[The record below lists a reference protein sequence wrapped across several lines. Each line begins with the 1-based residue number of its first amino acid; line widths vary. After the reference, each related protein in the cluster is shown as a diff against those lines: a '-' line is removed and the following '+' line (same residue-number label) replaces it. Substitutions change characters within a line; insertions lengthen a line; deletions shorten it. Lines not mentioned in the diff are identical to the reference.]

1 MAIQLY
7 NPFDTMHFDMQTC
20 FLTGK
25 PLDTNTEPVSIF
37 PEWVLKRYNMSDQ
50 AFKMLD
56 EGIRVPYKNLKVPFS
71 IDVIENALNPLEAQ
85 IEKAFCAGY
94 DEVIKIPEER
104 LFQWMAKLMLGVLFE
119 DLRIAQTK
127 MAAENDTLR
136 LSPFLKGRFE
146 KLHWMLQSLIVPM
159 EFKGLK
165 PWSIRVFKVNYSKDL
180 FNYKD
185 ETNNLNFSLGMND
198 FGIVACL
205 QDNGEVGKK
214 FDELTNR
221 IGNQT
226 LHPIQFEELCAKFIY
241 ANYLLTSYAS
251 YNVSVEA
258 DKVLIESLPLVAKP
272 NTSLYNFWEDTMYG
286 QVLATYWKPW
296 GLTMKDIIQFP
307 NPPIS
312 FIESDYSDEIIALE
326 KINQPY

>member
-1 MAIQLY
+1 MTIQLY
-7 NPFDTMHFDMQTC
+7 NPFDTLHFGMQTC

-25 PLDTNTEPVSIF
+25 PLDADAESVSIF
-37 PEWVLKRYNMSDQ
+37 PEWVMKRYNLIDQ

-56 EGIRVPYKNLKVPFS
+56 EGKRVPYKNLKLPFS
-71 IDVIENALNPLEAQ
+71 KEIIENALNPLETE

-94 DEVIKIPEER
+94 DEVVKIPEER

-119 DLRIAQTK
+119 DLRIAQTQL
-127 MAAENDTLR
+127 ATENDTLT
-136 LSPFLKGRFE
+136 LSPFLKARFE
-146 KLHWMLQSLIVPM
+146 KLHWMLQSLVVPM
-159 EFKGLK
+159 KFNGLK

-205 QDNGEVGKK
+205 QDNGEIGKK
-214 FDELTNR
+214 FDELTTR
-221 IGNQT
+221 IGNQV

-241 ANYLLTSYAS
+241 ANYLLKSYAS
-251 YNVSVEA
+251 YDVSVE
-258 DKVLIESLPLVAKP
+258 DEKVTIESLPLVAKP
-272 NTSLYNFWEDTMYG
+272 NMPLYDIWEDNMYG
-286 QVLATYWKPW
+286 QVLANYWKPW
-296 GLTMKDIIQFP
+296 ALTMKDIIQFP

-312 FIESDYSDEIIALE
+312 FIESDYSDEIIPLE

>member
-7 NPFDTMHFDMQTC
+7 NPFETMHFGMQTC

-25 PLDTNTEPVSIF
+25 PLEATTEETSIF
-37 PEWVLKRYNMSDQ
+37 PEWVMNRYQLTDQ
-50 AFKMLD
+50 TFKMLD
-56 EGIRVPYKNLKVPFS
+56 EGTRVPYKHLKVPFAK
-71 IDVIENALNPLEAQ
+71 DVVEQMNALEDE
-85 IEKAFCAGY
+85 IEKAFSAGY
-94 DEVIKIPEER
+94 EEVVKIPEER

-127 MAAENDTLR
+127 LAAQDDTLR
-136 LSPFLKGRFE
+136 LSGFLKARFQ
-146 KLHWMLQSLIVPM
+146 KLHSMLQSLVVPM

-165 PWSIRVFKVNYSKDL
+165 PWSIRIFKVKYSKDL

-185 ETNNLNFSLGMND
+185 ETNNLNFSLSMNN

-214 FDELTNR
+214 FDDLTNR
-221 IGNQT
+221 IGDQT

-241 ANYLLTSYAS
+241 ANYLLTSFAS
-251 YNVSVEA
+251 YDVTFEE
-258 DKVLIESLPLVAKP
+258 DKVTIESLPLVAKP
-272 NTSLYNFWEDTMYG
+272 NTDLYDYWDDNMYG
-286 QVLATYWKPW
+286 QVLANYWKPW
-296 GLTMKDIIQFP
+296 GLTMKEIIQFP

-312 FIESDYSDEIIALE
+312 FIESDYSDEIIELE

>member
-7 NPFDTMHFDMQTC
+7 NPFEQMHFDMQTC
-20 FLTGK
+20 FLTGES
-25 PLDTNTEPVSIF
+25 LHSDTEPISVF
-37 PEWVLKRYNMSDQ
+37 PEWIMNRYNLSDQ
-50 AFKMLD
+50 TFKMLE
-56 EGIRVPYKNLKVPFS
+56 EGTRVPYKNLKLPIS
-71 IDVIENALNPLEAQ
+71 KNVIEQSFVPLEAE

-94 DEVIKIPEER
+94 NEVVKIPEER
-104 LFQWMAKLMLGVLFE
+104 LFQWMAKLIMGVLFE
-119 DLRIAQTK
+119 DLRIAQK
-127 MAAENDTLR
+127 QLMEQNDTLH
-136 LSPFLKGRFE
+136 LSSFLKARFQ
-146 KLHWMLQSLIVPM
+146 KLHSMLQSLAVPM
-159 EFKGLK
+159 DFKGLK

-214 FDELTNR
+214 FDDLTNR
-221 IGNQT
+221 IGNQI
-226 LHPIQFEELCAKFIY
+226 LHPIQFEELCARFIY

-251 YNVSVEA
+251 YDVTFEEEKVTIEA
-258 DKVLIESLPLVAKP
+258 LPLEAKE
-272 NTSLYNFWEDTMYG
+272 NTPLFDHWDDNMYG
-286 QVLATYWKPW
+286 QVLANYWKPW
-296 GLTMKDIIQFP
+296 GLTMKEIIQFP

-312 FIESDYSDEIIALE
+312 YIENDFNDEITELE

>member
-7 NPFDTMHFDMQTC
+7 NPFESMHFGMQTC

-25 PLDTNTEPVSIF
+25 PLDANTEPIPIF
-37 PEWVLKRYNMSDQ
+37 PEWVLERYNLSDQ
-50 AFKMLD
+50 TFKMLD
-56 EGIRVPYKNLKVPFS
+56 EKTRVPYKNLKVPFS
-71 IDVIENALNPLEAQ
+71 KDVIENALDPLETE
-85 IEKAFCAGY
+85 IEKAFCTGY
-94 DEVIKIPEER
+94 DEVVKIPEER

-127 MAAENDTLR
+127 LAEQDDTLR
-136 LSPFLKGRFE
+136 LSGFLKARFQ
-146 KLHWMLQSLIVPM
+146 KLHSMLQSLVVPM
-159 EFKGLK
+159 EFNGLK
-165 PWSIRVFKVNYSKDL
+165 PWSIRVFKVKYSTDL

-185 ETNNLNFSLGMND
+185 ETNNLNFSLSMND

-214 FDELTNR
+214 FDDLTNR

-241 ANYLLTSYAS
+241 ANYLLTDYAS
-251 YNVSVEA
+251 YAVTLDE
-258 DKVLIESLPLVAKP
+258 DKVTIESQPLVAKP
-272 NTSLYNFWEDTMYG
+272 GTDLFDYWDDNMYG
-286 QVLATYWKPW
+286 QVLANYWKPW
-296 GLTMKDIIQFP
+296 ALTMKEIIQFP

-312 FIESDYSDEIIALE
+312 FLESDYSDEIIALE

>member
-1 MAIQLY
+1 
-7 NPFDTMHFDMQTC
+7 MHFDMQTC

-25 PLDTNTEPVSIF
+25 PLEANTEAISIF
-37 PEWVLKRYNMSDQ
+37 PEWVMKRYQLTDQ
-50 AFKMLD
+50 TFKMLD
-56 EGIRVPYKNLKVPFS
+56 EGTRVPYKHLKVPFAK
-71 IDVIENALNPLEAQ
+71 DVVEQMNALEAE

-94 DEVIKIPEER
+94 DEVVKIPEER

-127 MAAENDTLR
+127 LAAQNDSLR
-136 LSPFLKGRFE
+136 LSAFLKARFQ
-146 KLHWMLQSLIVPM
+146 KLHSMLQSLVVPM

-165 PWSIRVFKVNYSKDL
+165 PWSIRVFKVTYSKDL

-221 IGNQT
+221 IGDQT
-226 LHPIQFEELCAKFIY
+226 LHPIQFEELCSKFIY

-251 YNVSVEA
+251 YDVTFGE
-258 DKVLIESLPLVAKP
+258 DKVTIESLPLVAKP
-272 NTSLYNFWEDTMYG
+272 NTDLYDYWDDNMYG
-286 QVLATYWKPW
+286 QVLANYWKPW
-296 GLTMKDIIQFP
+296 GLTMKEIIQFP

-312 FIESDYSDEIIALE
+312 FIESDYSDEIIDIE

>member
-7 NPFDTMHFDMQTC
+7 NPFETMHFDMQTC

-25 PLDTNTEPVSIF
+25 PLEANTEAISIF
-37 PEWVLKRYNMSDQ
+37 PEWVMKRYQLTDQ
-50 AFKMLD
+50 TFKMLD
-56 EGIRVPYKNLKVPFS
+56 EGTRVPYKHLKVPFAK
-71 IDVIENALNPLEAQ
+71 DVVEQMNALEVEIEN
-85 IEKAFCAGY
+85 AFCAGY
-94 DEVIKIPEER
+94 DEVVKIPEER

-127 MAAENDTLR
+127 LAAQNDSLR
-136 LSPFLKGRFE
+136 LSAFLKARFQ
-146 KLHWMLQSLIVPM
+146 KLHSMLQSLVVPM

-165 PWSIRVFKVNYSKDL
+165 PWSIRVVKVKYSKDL

-185 ETNNLNFSLGMND
+185 ETNNLNFSLSMNN

-221 IGNQT
+221 IGDQT

-251 YNVSVEA
+251 YDVTLGE
-258 DKVLIESLPLVAKP
+258 DKVTIESLPLVAKP
-272 NTSLYNFWEDTMYG
+272 NTDLYDYWDDNMYG
-286 QVLATYWKPW
+286 QVLANYWKPW
-296 GLTMKDIIQFP
+296 GLTMKEIIQFP

-312 FIESDYSDEIIALE
+312 FIESDYSDEIIDIE

>member
-7 NPFDTMHFDMQTC
+7 NPFETMHFDMQTC

-25 PLDTNTEPVSIF
+25 PLEANTEAISIF
-37 PEWVLKRYNMSDQ
+37 PEWVMKRYQLTDQ
-50 AFKMLD
+50 TFKMLD
-56 EGIRVPYKNLKVPFS
+56 EGTRVPYKHLKVPFAK
-71 IDVIENALNPLEAQ
+71 DVVEQMNALEAE

-94 DEVIKIPEER
+94 DEVVKIPEER

-127 MAAENDTLR
+127 LAAQNDSLR
-136 LSPFLKGRFE
+136 LSAFLKARFQ
-146 KLHWMLQSLIVPM
+146 KLHSMLQSLVVPM

-165 PWSIRVFKVNYSKDL
+165 PWSIRVFKVTYSKDL

-221 IGNQT
+221 IGDQT
-226 LHPIQFEELCAKFIY
+226 LHPIQFEELCSKFIY

-251 YNVSVEA
+251 YDVTFGE
-258 DKVLIESLPLVAKP
+258 DKVTIESLPLVAKP
-272 NTSLYNFWEDTMYG
+272 NTDLYDYWDDNMYG
-286 QVLATYWKPW
+286 QVLANYWKPW
-296 GLTMKDIIQFP
+296 GLTMKEIIQFP

-312 FIESDYSDEIIALE
+312 FIESDYSDEIIDIE

>member
-7 NPFDTMHFDMQTC
+7 NPFETMHFGMQTC

-25 PLDTNTEPVSIF
+25 PLEANTEAISIF
-37 PEWVLKRYNMSDQ
+37 PEWVMKRYQLTDQ
-50 AFKMLD
+50 TFKMLD
-56 EGIRVPYKNLKVPFS
+56 EGTRVPYKHLKVPFAK
-71 IDVIENALNPLEAQ
+71 DVVEQMNALEAE

-94 DEVIKIPEER
+94 DEVVKIPEER

-127 MAAENDTLR
+127 LAAQNDSLR
-136 LSPFLKGRFE
+136 LSAFLKARFQ
-146 KLHWMLQSLIVPM
+146 KLHSMLQSLVVPM
-159 EFKGLK
+159 EFKALK
-165 PWSIRVFKVNYSKDL
+165 PWTIRIFKVKYSKDL

-185 ETNNLNFSLGMND
+185 ETNNLNFSLSMND

-226 LHPIQFEELCAKFIY
+226 LHPIQFEELCSKFIY

-251 YNVSVEA
+251 YDVTLGE
-258 DKVLIESLPLVAKP
+258 DKVTIEALPLVAKP
-272 NTSLYNFWEDTMYG
+272 NTDLYDYWDDNMYG
-286 QVLATYWKPW
+286 QVLANYWKPW
-296 GLTMKDIIQFP
+296 GLTMKEIIQFP

-312 FIESDYSDEIIALE
+312 FIESDYSEEIIDIE

>member
-1 MAIQLY
+1 MAIQIY
-7 NPFDTMHFDMQTC
+7 NPFEEMHFDMQTC
-20 FLTGK
+20 FLTGQTL
-25 PLDTNTEPVSIF
+25 PSDTELFSVF
-37 PEWVLKRYNMSDQ
+37 PEWVLNRYNLSDQ
-50 AFKMLD
+50 TFKMLD
-56 EGIRVPYKNLKVPFS
+56 EGTRVPYKHLKVPFAQ
-71 IDVIENALNPLEAQ
+71 DVVEQMNALEVE
-85 IEKAFCAGY
+85 IEKAFSAGY
-94 DEVIKIPEER
+94 DEVVKIPEER

-127 MAAENDTLR
+127 LAAQNDSLR
-136 LSPFLKGRFE
+136 LSAFLKARFQ
-146 KLHWMLQSLIVPM
+146 KLHSMLQSLVVPM

-165 PWSIRVFKVNYSKDL
+165 PWTIRIFKVKYSKDL

-185 ETNNLNFSLGMND
+185 ETNNLNFSLSMND

-226 LHPIQFEELCAKFIY
+226 LHPIQFEELCSKFIY

-251 YNVSVEA
+251 YDVTLDEN
-258 DKVLIESLPLVAKP
+258 KVTIESLPLVAKP
-272 NTSLYNFWEDTMYG
+272 NTDLYDYWDDNMYG
-286 QVLATYWKPW
+286 QVLANYWKPW

-312 FIESDYSDEIIALE
+312 FIESDYSDEIIDIE